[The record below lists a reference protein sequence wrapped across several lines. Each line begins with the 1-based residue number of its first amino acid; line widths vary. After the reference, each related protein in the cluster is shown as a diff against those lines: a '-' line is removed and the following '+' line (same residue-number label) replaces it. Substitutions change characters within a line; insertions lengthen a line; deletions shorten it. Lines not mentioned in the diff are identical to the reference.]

1 CTLPRSNYLTWF
13 AYW

>member
-1 CTLPRSNYLTWF
+1 CTRSYYSKTWF